1 MVTIILFGDLNDKKI
16 TNLLINKLEG
26 RYNIVY
32 FAKHKLISYKVKNS
46 NETIIIIE
54 TDSLKFIDS
63 YNTIFL
69 FKNLISKEIN
79 INIKNDIQVIVF
91 SQNIM
96 AVDFLR
102 NNHIKNIITF
112 GYRSTDTL
120 TSSSF
125 NNDKKTICLQRQIH
139 TIDGRIIEPFEFS
152 IDDENEILNLLPI
165 YGIKI
170 LLGDY

>member
-1 MVTIILFGDLNDKKI
+1 MATIILYGDLNDKKI

-32 FAKHKLISYKVKNS
+32 FSRHKLISYKVKNA
-46 NETIIIIE
+46 NETVIIIE
-54 TDSLKFIDS
+54 TDSLEFIDS

-69 FKNLISKEIN
+69 FKNSINREIN
-79 INIKNDIQVIVF
+79 INIENDIQIIVF
-91 SQNIM
+91 SQNII
-96 AVDFLR
+96 AVDFLS

-139 TIDGRIIEPFEFS
+139 TIGGKAIEPFEFS

-165 YGIKI
+165 
-170 LLGDY
+170 